1 MSMVTFLLVRRLTA
15 PPVPV
20 PRVPRAVRRDARGA
34 ARYRA

>member
-15 PPVPV
+15 PVPV